1 MNRIPSKY
9 GRGDWIRAC
18 NALHAS
24 GGTRRKLFE
33 KIFCGEPYGKAGSH
47 PVASKQHKKR
57 TRLMNRIPSKYGRGD
72 WIRTSGLYVPN
83 VALYQAEPHLEK
95 CGPGIGAMAA
105 EEGFEPSQTESE
117 SVVLP
122 LHNSAISLLQQ
133 LQQQDLLYQTV
144 RICQSLLLFFRRKA
158 CFSVPGRRF

>member
-1 MNRIPSKY
+1 MVEVTGF
-9 GRGDWIRAC
+9 GRATPFTPPAAREG
-18 NALHAS
+18 NY
-24 GGTRRKLFE
+24 TK
-33 KIFCGEPYGKAGSH
+33 KPFCGEPSGKAGSH
-47 PVASKQHKKR
+47 PVSSTQHKKR
-57 TRLMNRIPSKYGRGD
+57 TRSMNRIPSKYGRGD

-95 CGPGIGAMAA
+95 LAPKRSRMVA
-105 EEGFEPSQTESE
+105 EEGFEPSRTESE

-122 LHNSAISLLQQ
+122 LHNSAISLLQR